1 MSLHQA
7 LRRAYS
13 SLLQSSKGAS
23 LDYRGIATQKF
34 IRTFSAASLPDP
46 MGSNNDFSPASS
58 SDFTLSGE
66 QAEFQRVAEDFAR
79 ERLAPQSAQWDAEHH
94 FPVGVLQEA
103 AALGFGGIYVSE
115 DVGGSGLGRAD
126 AAVIFEALS
135 YGDVPVTAYL
145 SIHNMVAGV
154 IDKWGNP
161 EQRDAYVPCLST
173 MEKLAS
179 YCLTEPGS
187 GSDAAGMKTSAKKKG
202 EDYILDGSKA
212 FISGGGVSDIYL
224 VMARTGDPTSGSK
237 GISAFVVEKDTP
249 GLSFG
254 KKEEKMGWNAQP
266 TTAVMFD
273 SVKIPESQRIGQEG
287 EGFKIAMQALD
298 GGRINIA
305 ACSLG
310 GAQFSLDTARDYVK
324 HRKQFGKAVSE
335 FQGIQFKIA
344 DMATTLHASRLM
356 VRHAAAA
363 MDAKFPA
370 ATLQAAMAK
379 RFATDACFDVA
390 NDALQLLGGYGYL
403 KEYPIERIL
412 RDLRVHSILE
422 GTNEVMRVIIN
433 RELDK
438 VGE

>member
-1 MSLHQA
+1 MSA
-7 LRRAYS
+7 LRRACV
-13 SLLQSSKGAS
+13 SLLRTPKKGIP
-23 LDYRGIATQKF
+23 LDCRGITSQNSL
-34 IRTFSAASLPDP
+34 RTFSASLPDP
-46 MGSNNDFSPASS
+46 ADTATIVSPASS
-58 SDFTLSGE
+58 DFSLTEE

-79 ERLAPQSAQWDAEHH
+79 EKLAPHSAQWDAKHH
-94 FPVGVLQEA
+94 FPVDVLQEA
-103 AALGFGGIYVSE
+103 AALGFGAMYVSE
-115 DVGGSGLGRAD
+115 DIGGSGLGRKD
-126 AAVIFEALS
+126 AAIIFEALS

-145 SIHNMVAGV
+145 SIHNMVAAV
-154 IDKWGNP
+154 VDKWGTLA
-161 EQRDAYVPCLST
+161 QREAYLPALST

-187 GSDAAGMKTSAKKKG
+187 GSDAASMKTTAKKKG
-202 EDYILDGSKA
+202 GEYILDGAKA

-224 VMARTGDPTSGSK
+224 VMARTGDVSSGPK
-237 GISAFVVEKDTP
+237 GISAFIVEKGTP

-273 SVKIPESQRIGQEG
+273 GVKIPESQRIGQEG

-324 HRKQFGKAVSE
+324 SRRQFGKAVSD
-335 FQGIQFKIA
+335 FQGIQFKIS
-344 DMATTLHASRLM
+344 DMATDLHASRLM

-363 MDAKFPA
+363 LDAKSPT

-379 RFATDACFDVA
+379 RFATDSCFGVA

-403 KEYPIERIL
+403 KEYPVEKIL

-438 VGE
+438 LGK